1 MADKGK
7 DYKPAK
13 PGCVHVFLKDVNSEV
28 WRRFRGAA
36 TMHGWKTLDALERLM
51 KAYANNQ
58 VALTQNGVER
68 PKKEG

>member
-7 DYKPAK
+7 GYRTAK

-36 TMHGWKTLDALERLM
+36 TMNGWKTRDALEKLM
-51 KAYANNQ
+51 SAYADGKIQ
-58 VALTQNGVER
+58 F
-68 PKKEG
+68 KKEG